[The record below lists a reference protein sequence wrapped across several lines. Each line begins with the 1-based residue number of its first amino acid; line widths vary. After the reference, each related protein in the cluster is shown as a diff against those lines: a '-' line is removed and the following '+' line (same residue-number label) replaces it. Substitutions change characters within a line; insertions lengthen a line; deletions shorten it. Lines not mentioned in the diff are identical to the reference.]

1 MSFLS
6 ELRQVTSPS
15 RPLHVRPAS
24 WMPRNPHAAPGGTP
38 HPFAKAFACAVLTYA
53 ASTAALVAV
62 VMPNVPADV
71 MAAGSLAGAL
81 CVFAVASFVPAFVT
95 GMIVRQSRQVWGV
108 ARIAAAYVPLFLLIA
123 ALQLVHTRE
132 VWQAGLPAGFGG

>member
-15 RPLHVRPAS
+15 RPLHLRPAP
-24 WMPRNPHAAPGGTP
+24 WMPRTAHAAPSATP

-53 ASTAALVAV
+53 VSTAALVAF
-62 VMPNVPADV
+62 VMPGVPAGV
-71 MAAGSLAGAL
+71 MTAGSLAGAL
-81 CVFAVASFVPAFVT
+81 GVFAVASFVPAFVT

-123 ALQLVHTRE
+123 ALQLAHTRE
-132 VWQAGLPAGFGG
+132 VWQAALPAGVGG